1 MLSSRS
7 TVILGRGIT
16 RCLGTTTRRALSSH
30 DFHPNH
36 HAPRPAVELDPGLL
50 ELLNESGD
58 SLKGLKQKSHAHPNP
73 PAELHVYDDL
83 QASQSTEVARLEEGE
98 DAEFDA
104 REERRSPAAVFGS
117 DRPAHIKLSEELR
130 KAIQALVDKSDK
142 HQLRSDAKR
151 LFLNPAPSNNQELRW
166 ETNSPAYGS
175 KLKERKMAERNGLA
189 YATVAMPAHYAV
201 IEGVLQEI
209 KSRGTPDTQPFDQ
222 PMTVID
228 FGSKYGA
235 GLWAARSALPD
246 VKYYNGRR
254 SQILSNPTQT
264 VAICAFTLSELNT
277 DKDRAQMLREIW
289 DTKAEWTVIIDYGSK
304 AGFQCVGDARDYL
317 LRKGR
322 KQAQRVANEAADSPE
337 GEPVAESSTTGST
350 PALVGTYVVA
360 PCPHDGACPLHVPI
374 DDLARRRESARL
386 FKKGDYKGKRKMDE
400 LPRVT
405 PTTSS
410 MGPTS
415 VCHFSQRL
423 QRPQFTR
430 LTKHAYKAT
439 EDMLYSYVVIRRGQR
454 PTRTGFYD
462 GEMEE
467 ETREW
472 MLTGAVG
479 REQAA
484 KAQEKSRMEEGG
496 SAVVLE
502 DEGGEL
508 HFHRGSLRGAGGEV
522 VAEPFV
528 DHRTPEEERADNEYM
543 RLDSYTWPRVI
554 YPPLKRSGHVI
565 LDSCTADGNISRITI
580 PRSQGKQ
587 PYYDARKSSWGDIF
601 PHEPK
606 NGLEIRKKGKGA
618 QTEEQATAGVED
630 EEMDEAEDQL
640 WKALRK
646 NGGTIDL
653 QF

>member
-1 MLSSRS
+1 
-7 TVILGRGIT
+7 
-16 RCLGTTTRRALSSH
+16 
-30 DFHPNH
+30 
-36 HAPRPAVELDPGLL
+36 
-50 ELLNESGD
+50 
-58 SLKGLKQKSHAHPNP
+58 
-73 PAELHVYDDL
+73 
-83 QASQSTEVARLEEGE
+83 
-98 DAEFDA
+98 
-104 REERRSPAAVFGS
+104 
-117 DRPAHIKLSEELR
+117 
-130 KAIQALVDKSDK
+130 
-142 HQLRSDAKR
+142 
-151 LFLNPAPSNNQELRW
+151 
-166 ETNSPAYGS
+166 
-175 KLKERKMAERNGLA
+175 
-189 YATVAMPAHYAV
+189 
-201 IEGVLQEI
+201 
-209 KSRGTPDTQPFDQ
+209 
-222 PMTVID
+222 
-228 FGSKYGA
+228 
-235 GLWAARSALPD
+235 
-246 VKYYNGRR
+246 
-254 SQILSNPTQT
+254 
-264 VAICAFTLSELNT
+264 
-277 DKDRAQMLREIW
+277 
-289 DTKAEWTVIIDYGSK
+289 
-304 AGFQCVGDARDYL
+304 
-317 LRKGR
+317 
-322 KQAQRVANEAADSPE
+322 
-337 GEPVAESSTTGST
+337 
-350 PALVGTYVVA
+350 
-360 PCPHDGACPLHVPI
+360 
-374 DDLARRRESARL
+374 
-386 FKKGDYKGKRKMDE
+386 
-400 LPRVT
+400 
-405 PTTSS
+405 

-454 PTRTGFYD
+454 PTKKASYN
-462 GEMEE
+462 GETEV

-484 KAQEKSRMEEGG
+484 KALEKSRMEDGG

-508 HFHRGSLRGAGGEV
+508 HFHRGTLRGVGGDTV
-522 VAEPFV
+522 DEPYA
-528 DHRTPEEERADNEYM
+528 DHRTPEEERADKEYM

-606 NGLEIRKKGKGA
+606 NGLEVRKKGKGA
-618 QTEEQATAGVED
+618 QTEETTTAGVED